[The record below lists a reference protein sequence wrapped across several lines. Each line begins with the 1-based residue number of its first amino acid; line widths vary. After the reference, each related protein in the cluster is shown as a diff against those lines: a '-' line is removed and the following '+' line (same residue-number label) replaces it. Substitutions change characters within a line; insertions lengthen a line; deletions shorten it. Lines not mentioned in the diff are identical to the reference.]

1 MTPDYPAAVKAEQ
14 DRLDELAGDI
24 AELAIEVSEFRRD
37 CSPEGEAETHTAA
50 ALKYLHRARRQLE
63 GAIASYRITQG
74 GKP

>member
-1 MTPDYPAAVKAEQ
+1 MDSAMTDTQAEQ

-37 CSPEGEAETHTAA
+37 YSPEGEAETQTDA
-50 ALKYLHRARRQLE
+50 ALKYLHRVRRQLE
-63 GAIASYRITQG
+63 GAIDSYRHITQG